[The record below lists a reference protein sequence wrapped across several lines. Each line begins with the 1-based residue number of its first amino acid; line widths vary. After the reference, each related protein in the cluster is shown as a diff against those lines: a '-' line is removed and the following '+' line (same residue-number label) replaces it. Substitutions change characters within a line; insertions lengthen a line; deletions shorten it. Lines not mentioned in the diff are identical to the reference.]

1 MLLLIAGHQ
10 IKISWDGDK
19 NHNNLLAPGVI
30 QPLLLH
36 VFSSTKQTTA
46 TTNNLNR
53 HHPNWTPLKLDEKW
67 MAEKNIY
74 EGKQE

>member
-53 HHPNWTPLKLDEKW
+53 HHPNWTPLKANEKY
-67 MAEKNIY
+67 ATQKRL
-74 EGKQE
+74 

>member
-46 TTNNLNR
+46 TNNLNR
-53 HHPNWTPLKLDEKW
+53 HHPNWTPLKANEKY
-67 MAEKNIY
+67 ATQKRL
-74 EGKQE
+74 